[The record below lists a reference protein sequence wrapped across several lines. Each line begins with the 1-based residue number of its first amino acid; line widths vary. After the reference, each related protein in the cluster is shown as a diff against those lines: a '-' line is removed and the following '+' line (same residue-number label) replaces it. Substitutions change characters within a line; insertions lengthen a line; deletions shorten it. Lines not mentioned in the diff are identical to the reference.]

1 MGTVLNA
8 GLGNPICDQVTPRI
22 WFLHTKVLCTV
33 HILPYL
39 GLKPLKAI
47 LILTPRMLRVCPRW
61 DEEAQF

>member
-1 MGTVLNA
+1 MGTVLSA

-22 WFLHTKVLCTV
+22 WFLHTKVLCAGHT
-33 HILPYL
+33 LPHL